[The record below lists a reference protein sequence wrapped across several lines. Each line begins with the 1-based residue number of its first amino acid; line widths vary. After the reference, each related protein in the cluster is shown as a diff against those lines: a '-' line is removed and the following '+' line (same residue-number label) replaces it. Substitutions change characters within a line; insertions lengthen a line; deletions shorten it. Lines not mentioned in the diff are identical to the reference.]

1 MFHLD
6 NAFLFEDPW
15 ITVVGCGG
23 TGGFVAEGLC
33 RLFQGREATIV
44 LVDHD
49 RVEPHNLLRQN
60 FYAGDVGR
68 FKSQALAE
76 RLSAAYNRPVGYSV
90 HPFRSYGDEMDYYG
104 QHYPG
109 LPNSGN
115 GLIIG
120 CADNA
125 AARRA
130 MAESLP
136 GASRRWLIDSGN
148 DTNWGQVLV
157 GNTPGD
163 IVESPQDPPFVDQT
177 CYLLPAPTVQ
187 RPDLLTA
194 APTAPPDV
202 DCAAALD
209 LVDQDP
215 TINQMMASLVMQVVR
230 RMVAGTCPFMALYL
244 DMDVGTVTPSYASPE
259 AAAKVAQANGNDVLR
274 EVFAPRGEEEDTR
287 GRE

>member
-1 MFHLD
+1 MGQIGGKGRYLRC
-6 NAFLFEDPW
+6 
-15 ITVVGCGG
+15 IVVYTC
-23 TGGFVAEGLC
+23 
-33 RLFQGREATIV
+33 
-44 LVDHD
+44 
-49 RVEPHNLLRQN
+49 
-60 FYAGDVGR
+60 
-68 FKSQALAE
+68 S
-76 RLSAAYNRPVGYSV
+76 
-90 HPFRSYGDEMDYYG
+90 
-104 QHYPG
+104 
-109 LPNSGN
+109 
-115 GLIIG
+115 
-120 CADNA
+120 
-125 AARRA
+125 
-130 MAESLP
+130 
-136 GASRRWLIDSGN
+136 
-148 DTNWGQVLV
+148 LV